1 MARRKVTPLTAT
13 QIKKAKHSEGNT
25 RLSDGGGLYLLLQP
39 SGKHWWRFDYS
50 IKGKRKTL
58 SFGTYPEISLLDA
71 RNQREA
77 ARELVAK
84 RVDPSD
90 ERQAEKA
97 SYQNT
102 FRHICDEWLEKQ
114 KPDWVERYTQT
125 VESRLQRDILPDL
138 GSLPIHEITPKQV
151 LNVLQQIE
159 NRGAIETAHRCR
171 VIVGQV
177 FRYAMASD
185 RCVHDPTIALKGA
198 LKKSKV
204 KHHAAIT
211 DPQELGAFL
220 RMAASYE
227 GTLVVAAA
235 LQLMPRI
242 AVRPGELAHC
252 EWMEVNLETAT
263 WEIPEEKMKN
273 NKPHIVPLSTQCVQ
287 IFEKVR
293 PVSGTGRFVF
303 PSIRSAKRPMSN
315 MALSA
320 ALRCLGYETGDVTP
334 HGFRATFRTL
344 CDEVLRYRVDLIEHQ
359 LAHDV
364 CDPLGRSYNRTSF
377 LEERREMM
385 QRWSDYLDELAQKP
399 IPGFSG
405 DIIMS

>member
-1 MARRKVTPLTAT
+1 MARRKVAPLTAT
-13 QIKKAKHSEGNT
+13 QIKKAKHGDGNT

-71 RNQREA
+71 RTQREA

-84 RVDPSD
+84 GVDPSG

-97 SYQNT
+97 SYQIT
-102 FRHICDEWLEKQ
+102 FRHISDEWLEKQ
-114 KPDWVERYTQT
+114 KPGWAERHTQT
-125 VESRLQRDILPDL
+125 VKSRLRRDILPVL

-159 NRGAIETAHRCR
+159 NRGAVETAHRCR
-171 VIVGQV
+171 VIIGQV

-185 RCVHDPTIALKGA
+185 RCVHDPTIALRGA
-198 LKKSKV
+198 LKKAKV

-220 RMAASYE
+220 RMASSYG
-227 GTLVVAAA
+227 GTPIVAAA
-235 LQLMPRI
+235 LQLMPRT

-252 EWMEVNLETAT
+252 EWSEINFDTAT
-263 WEIPEEKMKN
+263 WEIPEEKMKTSH
-273 NKPHIVPLSTQCVQ
+273 PHIVPLSQQCIE
-287 IFEKVR
+287 IFKSLQ
-293 PVSGTGRFVF
+293 PISGAGKYVF
-303 PSIRSAKRPMSN
+303 PSSRSASRPMSN
-315 MALSA
+315 MALGA
-320 ALRCLGYETGDVTP
+320 ALRRLGYEQGQVTP

-344 CDEVLRYRVDLIEHQ
+344 CDEILRFRVDLIEHQ
-359 LAHDV
+359 LAHAV
-364 CDPLGRSYNRTSF
+364 RDPLGRSYNRTAH
-377 LEERREMM
+377 LEERRAMM
-385 QRWSDYLDELAQKP
+385 QRWSDYLDELK
-399 IPGFSG
+399 GKVEC
-405 DIIMS
+405 